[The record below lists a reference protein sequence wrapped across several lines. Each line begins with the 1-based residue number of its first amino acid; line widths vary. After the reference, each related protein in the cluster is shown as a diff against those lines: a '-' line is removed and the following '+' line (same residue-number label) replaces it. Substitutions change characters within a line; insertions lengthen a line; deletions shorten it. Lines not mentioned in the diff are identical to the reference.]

1 MAQPIPHGFHSLSAH
16 LIVQDAPRA
25 LAFYES
31 ALGAKTTLRA
41 LMPDGKAI
49 MHAEL
54 QLGDTRFMVGE
65 ENVQWGALSPRSLG
79 GSPVTLHLYV
89 PDVDAVF
96 TRASNAGCKVLMAP
110 ENMFWGDRYAKLEDP
125 FGHHWAI
132 ATHQEDVGA
141 EEMQRRAAEA
151 FAGPK
156 S

>member
-1 MAQPIPHGFHSLSAH
+1 MAQPIPQGFHSLSAH

-31 ALGAKTTLRA
+31 ALGAKVTLRA

-49 MHAEL
+49 LHAEL
-54 QLGDTRFMVGE
+54 QIGDTRFMVGE
-65 ENVQWGALSPRSLG
+65 ENAQWGAFSPRALG

-89 PDVDAVF
+89 PDVDAAF
-96 TRASNAGCKVLMAP
+96 QRASNAGCKVLMAP
-110 ENMFWGDRYAKLEDP
+110 ENAFWGDRYAKLEDP
-125 FGHHWAI
+125 FGHLWSI
-132 ATHQEDVGA
+132 ATHLEDVSG

-156 S
+156 G